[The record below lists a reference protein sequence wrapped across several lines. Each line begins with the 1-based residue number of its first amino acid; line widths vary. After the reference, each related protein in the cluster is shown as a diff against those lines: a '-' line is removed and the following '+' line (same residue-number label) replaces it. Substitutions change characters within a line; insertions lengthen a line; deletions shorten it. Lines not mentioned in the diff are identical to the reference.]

1 MTATHG
7 TQHVHA
13 PRRLVYRALLDAGA
27 VQSWMVLSSM
37 RIPYLLSAAAGLA
50 ACSNDVLGA
59 NGIPSRTLSLTLG
72 QTLELTL
79 QTIGPGEYASPPTV
93 SSTSVRFVDVTLVT
107 PAVPAGVT
115 QRFRFRAETP
125 GRAIIM
131 FQHSGQAS
139 DPGTGLTVH
148 DTVEVHQ

>member
-1 MTATHG
+1 
-7 TQHVHA
+7 
-13 PRRLVYRALLDAGA
+13 
-27 VQSWMVLSSM
+27 MVLSSM
-37 RIPYLLSAAAGLA
+37 RIPYLLSAAAGLG

-59 NGIPSRTLSLTLG
+59 NGIPSRTLSLTVG

-79 QTIGPGEYASPPTV
+79 QTIGPGEYASPPSV

-139 DPGTGLTVH
+139 DPGAGLTVH